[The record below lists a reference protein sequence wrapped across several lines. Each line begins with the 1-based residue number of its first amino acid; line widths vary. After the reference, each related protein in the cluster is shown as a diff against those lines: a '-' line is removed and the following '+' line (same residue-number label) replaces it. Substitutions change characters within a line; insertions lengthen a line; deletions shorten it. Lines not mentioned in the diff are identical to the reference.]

1 MAGVAGDGGRGR
13 PASGG
18 QHRLQPVRADAA
30 CRRRWPGRGAGNA
43 LALVADLLKQGKL
56 VAPLPQRFT
65 NPRAYYLVLAERAAT
80 NPAMEPFRLW
90 LASRVKS
97 GVGRTKLST

>member
-1 MAGVAGDGGRGR
+1 
-13 PASGG
+13 
-18 QHRLQPVRADAA
+18 
-30 CRRRWPGRGAGNA
+30 
-43 LALVADLLKQGKL
+43 
-56 VAPLPQRFT
+56 LPQRFT

-97 GVGRTKLST
+97 GVGRTKLPT